1 MICWT
6 PYSPNRTCPNILK
19 KTMLNCSG
27 NPLHILIAI
36 LVYGVFAIL
45 VYGVFAIFA
54 LAVGLASFS
63 SFSNF
68 VVEATVLPGPV
79 GCYLFAFD
87 LFNIRTRCTLVERFR
102 HTKQY
107 PYYCVCVM
115 LSWLLL
121 CFFVIFLGVG
131 VFDNKK

>member
-1 MICWT
+1 
-6 PYSPNRTCPNILK
+6 
-19 KTMLNCSG
+19 MLNCSG

-36 LVYGVFAIL
+36 LVYGA
-45 VYGVFAIFA
+45 FAIFA

-63 SFSNF
+63 SFSTF
-68 VVEATVLPGPV
+68 VVGATVLLWPV

-107 PYYCVCVM
+107 PF
-115 LSWLLL
+115 LLRL
-121 CFFVIFLGVG
+121 RHAQLAAVLLFCNVPGRRRIRQQKVKA
-131 VFDNKK
+131 V

>member
-1 MICWT
+1 M
-6 PYSPNRTCPNILK
+6 K
-19 KTMLNCSG
+19 KTTLNCSG
-27 NPLHILIAI
+27 NPLHILI
-36 LVYGVFAIL
+36 AIL

-68 VVEATVLPGPV
+68 VVGATVLLGPV
-79 GCYLFAFD
+79 VCYLFAFD

-107 PYYCVCVM
+107 PFYCVCVM

-121 CFFVIFLGVG
+121 CFFVMFLGVG
-131 VFDNKK
+131 VFDSKK

>member
-36 LVYGVFAIL
+36 LVYGVFAI
-45 VYGVFAIFA
+45 FA
-54 LAVGLASFS
+54 LAVGLASFR

-68 VVEATVLPGPV
+68 VVGATVLLGPV

-107 PYYCVCVM
+107 PFYCVCVM

-121 CFFVIFLGVG
+121 CFFVMFLGVG
-131 VFDNKK
+131 VFDSKK

>member
-1 MICWT
+1 M
-6 PYSPNRTCPNILK
+6 PGFR
-19 KTMLNCSG
+19 SG

-36 LVYGVFAIL
+36 LVYGVFS
-45 VYGVFAIFA
+45 IFA

-63 SFSNF
+63 AFSNF
-68 VVEATVLPGPV
+68 VVGATVLLGPV

-107 PYYCVCVM
+107 PFYCVCVM

-121 CFFVIFLGVG
+121 CFFCNVPGRRRIRQQKVKA
-131 VFDNKK
+131 V

>member
-1 MICWT
+1 M
-6 PYSPNRTCPNILK
+6 K

-36 LVYGVFAIL
+36 LVYGVFAI
-45 VYGVFAIFA
+45 FA
-54 LAVGLASFS
+54 LAVGLASFR

-68 VVEATVLPGPV
+68 VVGATVLLGPV

-87 LFNIRTRCTLVERFR
+87 LFNIRTRCTQVERFR

-107 PYYCVCVM
+107 PFYCVCVM

-121 CFFVIFLGVG
+121 CFFVMFLGVG
-131 VFDNKK
+131 VFDSKK

>member
-6 PYSPNRTCPNILK
+6 PCSPNRTCPNILK
-19 KTMLNCSG
+19 KTTLNCSG
-27 NPLHILIAI
+27 YPLHILIVI
-36 LVYGVFAIL
+36 LVYGA
-45 VYGVFAIFA
+45 FAIFA

-68 VVEATVLPGPV
+68 VVWATVLLWPV

-107 PYYCVCVM
+107 PFYCVCVM
-115 LSWLLL
+115 LSWLLF
-121 CFFVIFLGVG
+121 CFFVMFLGVG
-131 VFDNKK
+131 VFDSKK

>member
-1 MICWT
+1 M
-6 PYSPNRTCPNILK
+6 K
-19 KTMLNCSG
+19 KKMLNCSG

-36 LVYGVFAIL
+36 LVYGVFAI
-45 VYGVFAIFA
+45 FA

-63 SFSNF
+63 NSSFF
-68 VVEATVLPGPV
+68 VVGTTVLLGPV

-87 LFNIRTRCTLVERFR
+87 LFNIRTRCTQVERFR

-107 PYYCVCVM
+107 PFYCVCVM

-121 CFFVIFLGVG
+121 CFFVMFLGVG
-131 VFDNKK
+131 VFDSKK